1 MTDYYSI
8 LGVTRTAT
16 TAEIRS
22 AYMKLARERHPDLF
36 RDPMEKQKAQSFF
49 QDLTTAY
56 NTLLHE
62 NRRREY
68 DEEHYRPTPKT
79 PEEVALDA
87 FDRAN
92 GLAEQGG
99 SLDEVLTLLRR
110 AVHHQPSEGRYHAAL
125 GRLLGKRT
133 TYAREAIQCLEK
145 ASQLTPDN
153 AVYHADLA
161 LLLLKQGLKVRAQ
174 KAIATALKLAPYD
187 AQIQKVAALIQHA

>member
-1 MTDYYSI
+1 MTDYYAI
-8 LGVTRTAT
+8 LGVPRTAS
-16 TAEIRS
+16 AHEIRA
-22 AYMKLARERHPDLF
+22 AYVRLARERHPDLF
-36 RDPMEKQKAQSFF
+36 RDPKEKEKAQTFF

-56 NTLLHE
+56 NTLYNE

-68 DEEHYRPTPKT
+68 DQEHDRPKPKT
-79 PEEVALDA
+79 PDEIAQDA
-87 FDRAN
+87 FDRAS

-99 SLDEVLTLLRR
+99 SLDEVLTLLRT
-110 AVHHQPSEGRYHAAL
+110 AVHHRPAEGRYHAAL

-174 KAIATALKLAPYD
+174 KAIAIAVKLAPYD
-187 AQIQKVAALIQHA
+187 PQIQKVAALIQNA